1 MDCWLHLQQIQ
12 NILRLSIHKN
22 LQLAQS
28 RQKRC
33 YDKGRWAI
41 EYAAGA
47 KILVYFPIRLRG
59 LSESMMH
66 RWIGPFTVIRSLRT
80 NTYSLRWDANG
91 RMTYAHVM
99 QMKPYVKHSTDT
111 TTTQA
116 SEEEEATHHNVP
128 CVDESERPSTPT
140 YKQDVIELPS
150 YTSNRDA
157 ICDGNSSYVAPT
169 AMDQRHHQ
177 SQLCRFFEGGSCG
190 IAW

>member
-1 MDCWLHLQQIQ
+1 
-12 NILRLSIHKN
+12 
-22 LQLAQS
+22 
-28 RQKRC
+28 
-33 YDKGRWAI
+33 
-41 EYAAGA
+41 
-47 KILVYFPIRLRG
+47 
-59 LSESMMH
+59 
-66 RWIGPFTVIRSLRT
+66 
-80 NTYSLRWDANG
+80 
-91 RMTYAHVM
+91 MTYAHVM

-169 AMDQRHHQ
+169 TMDQRQHQ
-177 SQLCRFFEGGSCG
+177 AQVTYIGFLKGGVVGSRG
-190 IAW
+190 KTTGPNPSPNPSNYNQG